1 MQKTVFFLDIDG
13 PVASHR
19 SALVGLKADPV
30 AVTQLNELFSQPN
43 LEVVISST
51 FRITCLSA
59 DDARNKLFNK
69 YGISVINFHT
79 NWRTGTSFGC
89 ANSGRSREITE
100 WLTENK
106 ETDVRYVALDDDP
119 VIIPDVIH
127 IKTDYEGLTSV
138 NLLELKAL
146 YSQSAE
152 KRLSDFK
159 KWIESRLKN
168 SD

>member
-19 SALVGLKADPV
+19 SALVGLKSDPV
-30 AVTQLNELFSQPN
+30 AVAQLNELFSQPN
-43 LEVVISST
+43 IQVVVSST

-79 NWRTGTSFGC
+79 VWRTGNSFGC
-89 ANSGRSREITE
+89 ANSGRTQEIAE
-100 WLTENK
+100 WMEDNK
-106 ETDVRYVALDDDP
+106 EPDVRYVALDDDP

-152 KRLSDFK
+152 KRLPEFK

-168 SD
+168 SE